1 MLSTTARSERMRHS
15 SNCDAGIRSNRP
27 TTGFSHRRIA
37 ETLMLQAKRP
47 GQPLTEDKSHDQP
60 ID

>member
-1 MLSTTARSERMRHS
+1 MRHS